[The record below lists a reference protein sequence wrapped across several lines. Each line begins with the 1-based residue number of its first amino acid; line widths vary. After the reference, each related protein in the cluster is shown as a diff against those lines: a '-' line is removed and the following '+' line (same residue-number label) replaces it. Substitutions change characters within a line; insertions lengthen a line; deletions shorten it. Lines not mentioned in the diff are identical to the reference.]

1 MVTSCSVTAAL
12 PLAISTGYSLEILH
26 AMNRHFKIP
35 RNHQTFSRVVP
46 KKSQC
51 SGGTVTLA
59 SVLTSTNGTHPPLLS
74 ITGRSTSVFGR
85 HVVHGWSQKFP
96 EVLQSPTIFRTVSWL
111 KPTKMKHYEGLKD
124 MCLSSKGRFFR
135 YMLSFT

>member
-1 MVTSCSVTAAL
+1 MVTSCSVTAAVS
-12 PLAISTGYSLEILH
+12 LAINTGYSLEILH
-26 AMNRHFKIP
+26 AMNRHLKY
-35 RNHQTFSRVVP
+35 QDLQSGV

-124 MCLSSKGRFFR
+124 MCLASKGQFFR